1 MRASPKTHNQLKVL
15 VMSLKEFFFGK
26 IPLLVA
32 KSLRE
37 EPGRW
42 KSDDT
47 FPTTYVLHRDDGMTV
62 WVANSVY
69 GIEVTARSGRSWG
82 GVTGWS
88 SFGLSPGHWLIALA
102 ADPLRRKKPTARDF
116 AADFA

>member
-1 MRASPKTHNQLKVL
+1 
-15 VMSLKEFFFGK
+15 MSLKEFFFGK

-47 FPTTYVLHRDDGMTV
+47 FDTTYFLTRDDGMEV

-69 GIEVTARSGRSWG
+69 GIDVTAPSGRTWG

-102 ADPLRRKKPTARDF
+102 ADPLCRKKPKQREL